1 MNVYKI
7 SAVTLLVSDL
17 PKSFNFYYKIPG
29 FKIRYKIDNFV
40 SFQLTNSNEIDNKNS
55 NIRNYKN
62 KTYLNIEL
70 RKQDSVSATHTS
82 ANHNKGEN
90 ATIRDRD
97 ATYPF
102 GGRII
107 FYVDNVD
114 ELYSYF
120 LKEISISNDIHVENS
135 PVDAPWRERFFH
147 VTDPDGHQLSFAQP
161 L

>member
-70 RKQDSVSATHTS
+70 RKQDSVSATPPLL
-82 ANHNKGEN
+82 
-90 ATIRDRD
+90 TITRVKMPRYG
-97 ATYPF
+97 T
-102 GGRII
+102 
-107 FYVDNVD
+107 
-114 ELYSYF
+114 EM
-120 LKEISISNDIHVENS
+120 
-135 PVDAPWRERFFH
+135 
-147 VTDPDGHQLSFAQP
+147 P
-161 L
+161 LTRSVVG